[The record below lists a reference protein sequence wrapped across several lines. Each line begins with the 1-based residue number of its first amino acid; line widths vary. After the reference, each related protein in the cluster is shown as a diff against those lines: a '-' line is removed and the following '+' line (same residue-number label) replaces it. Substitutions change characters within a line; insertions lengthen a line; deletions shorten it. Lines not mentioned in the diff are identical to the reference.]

1 MFQLT
6 IFILMVIIFC
16 GLGIFGIIVTIDLCE
31 YLKRYHASKWKEI
44 SFARPFGM
52 SQESFPIH
60 PVNPLQ
66 LFTFIRSTDDLDDN
80 HIQVYKQRLKMIFY
94 AFAAV
99 SVILLLLVIF
109 F

>member
-31 YLKRYHASKWKEI
+31 YLKRYHAGKWKEI

-60 PVNPLQ
+60 PVHPLH
-66 LFTFIRSTDDLDDN
+66 LIKFLNSTDDLDDN
-80 HIQVYKQRLKMIFY
+80 NIKAYKQRLKMIFY
-94 AFAAV
+94 AFAGV
-99 SVILLLLVIF
+99 SVILILLVIF

>member
-1 MFQLT
+1 MLQLT

-31 YLKRYHASKWKEI
+31 YLKRYHSSKWKEI

-66 LFTFIRSTDDLDDN
+66 LFTFLKSTDDLDDN
-80 HIQVYKQRLKMIFY
+80 SIQVYKEKLKLLFY
-94 AFAAV
+94 AFAGV
-99 SVILLLLVIF
+99 SVILILLVIF